1 MKNRSNII
9 YQHLIITFLLFFAQ
23 KTVSQSNQW
32 TSTVKVGGTPQ
43 LADWV
48 FDVITTEEKNYF
60 AVGFAKENE
69 ANPADWP
76 DVPAYCL
83 LSPNGRLIGDGVIEL
98 PHPDEQGKVA
108 QGRLYNVVETP
119 DAYFAVGCSECFGSS
134 SKGILVKVDKS
145 TLSSQNWLLL
155 PSQATSARLNDI
167 SYVDNNGDRFVLV
180 SGWAL
185 DGSRKKWVAAYNLD
199 GTLRNTN
206 GAPHELVSAESGE
219 VGAMTHEV
227 TADGKVRIYTAA
239 SLLRSI
245 SSDSNLPMRRVDTD
259 VQINTITYDAGNAT
273 LFTEAAPLAVSS
285 ITSRAYSSPG
295 TNGPIALGSDDIF
308 LNFPPKFPNG
318 QYDKYPYGPKYLGT
332 PFSRD
337 FPNCNETSPVQGL
350 LYVEDWSDGS
360 DDLPYSIV
368 KSGNRLV
375 VSALLNR
382 LIMWGRGSTGTNLH
396 LGNDDISNNQPPI
409 SGLSCIDGGPCN
421 HYDSEG
427 YYWGEAYLLFFDLD
441 GAGIPS
447 ALSKATY
454 LGTMSG
460 GDFIPKVVQ
469 TSDGGFAVSGT
480 VTGCPDGL
488 EPVEGAEHMMI
499 MKTDANGEL
508 IWREHYNGPSEG
520 ACGFAITESPDGGLV
535 VAGNTEGGGEE
546 DYCFIKVGSDC
557 AYDGATILPNTP
569 GTNDYVLAGDETWG
583 TDQLVK
589 ARVIVP
595 AGKKL
600 VIKGASASARITVRF
615 ADSKEAFDFKDRV
628 PLGITVQKG
637 GYLSVSNAVLRGYD
651 CNGTEKMW
659 DGINV
664 EGDPALTQTNINQG
678 FAIIIG
684 SDILNARQGIAAT
697 AVWCSSTTQDD
708 AYAGTGSLSST
719 QTSTLEHGGPFGGG
733 RIFGANSRWID
744 NKRSAIFMQYPH
756 NWNTSRFINCE
767 FLSNGPLA
775 DPAEMLATNPYNF
788 NDNEPR
794 GTSIHVSIWSTR
806 VQFSGC
812 DFTGS
817 TGIVP
822 DFRPFGIAGDDP
834 KIVASG
840 GAMTDLKVGI
850 ECRSPLGSALGSVN
864 ASGINFTNVVQGV
877 NLRNSTADIVQS
889 CQFNAIPAPNTF
901 QGLSPTGIFGEGNKG
916 ALIRFN
922 QFLGADA
929 SKPSWGIVERNTLSQ
944 GCEIRENEFSASRI
958 GNQFEGNNA
967 RLTAACNDYTAM
979 GFSGWSVLPVGAT
992 GVLPDQGSPFLNQ
1005 PKADNEFFDFCDG
1018 SSDLHIY
1025 SELAFN
1031 YFDKTGNPHPADED
1045 CVSDIVNLDKAN
1057 SPSSSDC
1064 FVPDPPCPN
1073 PPCDRLAQYYASPG
1087 TVRDRNIAIRGL
1099 IHTGQDAEGLDLDA
1113 RYEDVLSLLQT
1124 RNQTEDR
1131 ILRTGTLAALGRY
1144 AEAQAVNNTLVG
1156 ADPEIS
1162 SYRAYMDNI
1171 LAAGTGVDALP
1182 EQHYLT
1188 ALTSLNA
1195 ENVSARLMAQNLQQL
1210 REDIY
1215 LPLVALNPEVGAQY
1229 RAMPIGQTVVQA
1241 APKAVLAAPNPFHS
1255 QIAFD
1260 LSGMEAARLVIT
1272 DLMGRSVLV
1281 RSVQGMER
1289 YVWYANGLADGA
1301 YNYQV
1306 WSQDRLLQSGKL
1318 LKTKGQ

>member
-1 MKNRSNII
+1 MKNRSNTI
-9 YQHLIITFLLFFAQ
+9 YHHLIMAFLLFFSQ
-23 KTVSQSNQW
+23 KAAAQSNQW
-32 TSTVKVGGTPQ
+32 TTSVTVGGTPQ

-48 FDVITTEEKNYF
+48 YDVITTTEKNYF

-69 ANPADWP
+69 ANPAARP
-76 DVPAYCL
+76 DVPAFCL
-83 LSPNGRLIGDGVIEL
+83 LSPSGRLIGDGVIEL
-98 PHPDEQGKVA
+98 PHPQDPAKIA
-108 QGRLYNVVETP
+108 QGRLYNVVEAP
-119 DAYFAVGCSECFGSS
+119 DAYFAVGCNECFGSS

-219 VGAMTHEV
+219 VGAMAQEV

-239 SLLRSI
+239 SLPRST
-245 SSDSNLPMRRVDTD
+245 SSDPNLPMRRVDTD

-273 LFTEAAPLAVSS
+273 PFTEAAPLSVSS
-285 ITSRAYSSPG
+285 ISSRAYSAPG
-295 TNGPIALGSDDIF
+295 TNGPLTLEPDNIF
-308 LNFPPKFPNG
+308 YNFPPRFSNSK
-318 QYDKYPYGPKYLGT
+318 YDKYPYGPKYLGT
-332 PFSRD
+332 PFERD
-337 FPNCNETSPVQGL
+337 FPNCNETSPVPGL

-360 DDLPYSIV
+360 DDLPQSMV

-382 LIMWGRGSTGTNLH
+382 LIMWGRGSTGTNLF

-409 SGLSCIDGGPCN
+409 SGLSCTDGGPCF
-421 HYDSEG
+421 HYESQG

-441 GAGIPS
+441 GNGAPS
-447 ALSKATY
+447 ALGKATY
-454 LGTMSG
+454 LGTMTG

-488 EPVEGAEHMMI
+488 APVEGAEHMMI
-499 MKTDANGEL
+499 MKTDANGDL

-520 ACGFAITESPDGGLV
+520 ACGFAITESPDGGLI

-557 AYDGATILPNTP
+557 AYDGATVLPNTP
-569 GTNDYVLAGDETWG
+569 GTIDYVLAGDETWE
-583 TDQLVK
+583 TDRLVS

-615 ADSKEAFDFKDRV
+615 ADSKEAFDFNNRV
-628 PLGITVQKG
+628 PLGITVQRG
-637 GYLSVSNAVLRGYD
+637 GFLSVNNAVLRGYD

-659 DGINV
+659 DGINA
-664 EGDPALTQTNINQG
+664 EGDPALAQTNTNQG
-678 FAIIIG
+678 FVNIVG
-684 SDILNARQGIAAT
+684 SDIINARQGIAAT
-697 AVWCSSTTQDD
+697 AVWCSTTTQND
-708 AYAGTGSLSST
+708 AYAGTGSVSST

-733 RIFGANSRWID
+733 RIFGINSNWID

-756 NWNTSRFINCE
+756 NWNTSRFINCD
-767 FLSNGPLA
+767 FLSNDPLA
-775 DPAEMLATNPYNF
+775 DPSEMLATNPYNF
-788 NDNEPR
+788 DDNEPR

-806 VQFSGC
+806 VQFSSC

-817 TGIVP
+817 TSIVP

-840 GAMTDLKVGI
+840 GTMTGLKVGI

-864 ASGINFTNVVQGV
+864 ASGIQFTNVVQGI

-901 QGLSPTGIFGEGNKG
+901 QGLSPAGIFGEGNKG

-922 QFLGADA
+922 KFLGADA

-967 RLTAACNDYTAM
+967 QLTAACNDYTAM
-979 GFSGWSVLPVGAT
+979 GFSGWSALPVGAT
-992 GVLPDQGSPFLNQ
+992 GVLPNQGSPLLNQ
-1005 PKADNEFFDFCDG
+1005 QKADNEFFDFCDG

-1025 SELAFN
+1025 AEFAFN

-1045 CVSDIVNLDKAN
+1045 CVSDIVNFDLA
-1057 SPSSSDC
+1057 SDPTLLNC
-1064 FVPDPPCPN
+1064 YVPDPPCPN

-1099 IHTGQDAEGLDLDA
+1099 IHTGQDADGLDLDA
-1113 RYEDVLSLLQT
+1113 RYEDVLSLLQA
-1124 RNQTEDR
+1124 RNQPEDR

-1144 AEAQAVNNTLVG
+1144 AEAQAVNNTLTV
-1156 ADPEIS
+1156 ADSES
-1162 SYRAYMDNI
+1162 STYRAYMNNI
-1171 LAAGTGVDALP
+1171 LAAGTGIDALP
-1182 EQHYLT
+1182 EQHYQN
-1188 ALTSLNA
+1188 ALASLNT
-1195 ENVSARLMAQNLQQL
+1195 ENVSAHLMAQQL
-1210 REDIY
+1210 LHFREGIY
-1215 LPLVALNPEVGAQY
+1215 TPLVALDPEVGAQE
-1229 RAMPIGQTVVQA
+1229 RAMPPKQSVALA
-1241 APKAVLAAPNPFHS
+1241 APSAVLVAPNPFHG
-1255 QIAFD
+1255 QVTFD
-1260 LSGMEAARLVIT
+1260 LSGTEAARLVVT
-1272 DLMGRSVLV
+1272 DLMGRTLLTQSVL
-1281 RSVQGMER
+1281 GMDR
-1289 YVWYANGLADGA
+1289 YVWHANGFADGA
-1301 YNYQV
+1301 YCYQI
-1306 WSQDRLLQSGKL
+1306 WSQERLLQSGKL